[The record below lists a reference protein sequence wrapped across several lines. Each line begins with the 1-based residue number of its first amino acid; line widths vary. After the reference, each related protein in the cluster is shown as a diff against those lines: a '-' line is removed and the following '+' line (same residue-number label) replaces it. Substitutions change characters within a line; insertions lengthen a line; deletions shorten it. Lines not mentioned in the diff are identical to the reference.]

1 MHYEVSIK
9 SDKTMEDG
17 LIKNVTEKYLVEA
30 VSFAEA
36 ETRAAEYITD
46 YVSGEYDI
54 CAIRRLKV
62 SELFYS
68 SDSAADRWYSA
79 KLSFITVDEKKG
91 KEKKITQL
99 VMVLAKDF
107 DDARSAIQEGL
118 KGTLGDWEQAQ
129 LKETNILDIIK
140 YEVPEETED
149 NK

>member
-9 SDKTMEDG
+9 SDKTMKDG

-91 KEKKITQL
+91 KERKRKSPSLSWFLPRTLTML
-99 VMVLAKDF
+99 VLPF
-107 DDARSAIQEGL
+107 R
-118 KGTLGDWEQAQ
+118 
-129 LKETNILDIIK
+129 KE
-140 YEVPEETED
+140 
-149 NK
+149 

>member
-9 SDKTMEDG
+9 FDKTMEDG

-36 ETRAAEYITD
+36 ETCAAEYITD

-107 DDARSAIQEGL
+107 DDARSAIQEGM

-140 YEVPEETED
+140 YEVPEEKED